1 MSIYGI
7 NNCFI
12 YYILKDLK
20 KNLRDLKPENILL
33 DEKFHIKITDF
44 GTARILDNSSTS
56 VISVQETST
65 ATLQEAEK
73 LPRRRNSFV
82 GTAQFVAPEILNSK
96 EPSIGSDLWG
106 LGCIIFQMLTGNHL
120 FTGR

>member
-1 MSIYGI
+1 MVHS
-7 NNCFI
+7 
-12 YYILKDLK
+12 
-20 KNLRDLKPENILL
+20 DLKPENILL